1 MKTERVEMRVTA
13 DDKERYKRMAQH
25 HGLTLT
31 DFFLFAADTA
41 VEGKGG
47 WDKWA
52 DKIYQR

>member
-41 VEGKGG
+41 GEGKGG